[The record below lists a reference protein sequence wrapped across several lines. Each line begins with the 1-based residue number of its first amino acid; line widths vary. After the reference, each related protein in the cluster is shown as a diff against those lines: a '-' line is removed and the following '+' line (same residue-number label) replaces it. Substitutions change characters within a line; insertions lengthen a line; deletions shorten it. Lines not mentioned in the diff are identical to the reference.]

1 MSKGTIGCGVLGA
14 LLLLLV
20 ATAIGS
26 HNQLVGL
33 DERVEDAWSQVEDV
47 YQRRADLA
55 FDLVAT
61 VEGAT
66 DPETLASVV
75 EARGKVGQV
84 NLEMAPGA
92 SQLRQFEAAQRELSS
107 ALGRLLAGL
116 RRDPELAQREHV
128 RQLKVQLEGI
138 EDRIAVEREWF
149 NDTTLSYN
157 KTRRRFPTVLL
168 AFVTGFGDRPYFEPT
183 KERNQP
189 GVEPEP

>member
-1 MSKGTIGCGVLGA
+1 MSKGAIGCGLLGA

-26 HNQLVGL
+26 HNRLVGL

-75 EARGKVGQV
+75 EARGKVGQL
-84 NLEMAPGA
+84 NLETAPDA
-92 SQLRQFEAAQRELSS
+92 SQLGQFEAAQRELSS

-128 RQLKVQLEGI
+128 RQLQVQLEGI
-138 EDRIAVEREWF
+138 EDRIAVERERF

-168 AFVTGFGDRPYFEPT
+168 AFVTGLGVRPYFEPT

-189 GVEPEP
+189 GVEP